1 MSMVGSS
8 PGVEV
13 YWQLVS
19 NTVSMARCFTELT
32 CIMTRRVATVCF
44 VTFIVVHV
52 HTRTCKSW
60 RAPAVFVNALD
71 KNVPLKR
78 ARTYSAYRLCQI
90 EIVPLRHYL
99 MKIAWKWHFVLLM
112 ITYVLKPNSCTW
124 PVITRDLKAWP
135 NAPQQWPSILSGA
148 QAIAWSL
155 RRLYK

>member
-8 PGVEV
+8 PGVGV

-32 CIMTRRVATVCF
+32 CIMTRRVAAICF

-78 ARTYSAYRLCQI
+78 ARMLPVDCA
-90 EIVPLRHYL
+90 
-99 MKIAWKWHFVLLM
+99 K
-112 ITYVLKPNSCTW
+112 LK
-124 PVITRDLKAWP
+124 
-135 NAPQQWPSILSGA
+135 
-148 QAIAWSL
+148 
-155 RRLYK
+155 